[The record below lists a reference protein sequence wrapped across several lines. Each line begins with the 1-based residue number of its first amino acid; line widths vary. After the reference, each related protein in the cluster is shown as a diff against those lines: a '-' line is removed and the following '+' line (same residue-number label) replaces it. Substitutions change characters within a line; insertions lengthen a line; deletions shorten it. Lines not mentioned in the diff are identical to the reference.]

1 MIIPNERIIIT
12 QLNGTHH
19 LALNLFCVDRPQL
32 LILTL
37 DSYQRQDQPLD
48 SNDFMAT
55 LEVLRQLPNMYV
67 IYNCSEAGGCSRMHK
82 HLQALRGPPHAF
94 DALISPS
101 EAKSKRAPFQYFAHC
116 FNEGFKRASTSD
128 LLDVYAKFLD
138 QTRKVLG
145 LVEGDV
151 CPHNVVLWGDWIIM
165 IPRRKGIWKGA
176 SANAAGM
183 VGSIWVPEEKY
194 VDNWL
199 RLGSANVLRELGIP
213 P

>member
-1 MIIPNERIIIT
+1 M
-12 QLNGTHH
+12 
-19 LALNLFCVDRPQL
+19 
-32 LILTL
+32 
-37 DSYQRQDQPLD
+37 
-48 SNDFMAT
+48 
-55 LEVLRQLPNMYV
+55 LRQSPNMYV

-101 EAKSKRAPFQYFAHC
+101 EAKSKRTPFQYFAHC
-116 FNEGFKRASTSD
+116 FNQGFKRASTLD

-151 CPHNVVLWGDWIIM
+151 CPHNVVLWGDWIIV

-183 VGSIWVPEEKY
+183 VGSIWVPEKKY
-194 VDNWL
+194 IDNWL
-199 RLGSANVLRELGIP
+199 RLGSANVL
-213 P
+213 